1 MTLNRKNEDELVAQ
15 AQSIS
20 ALTSENAT
28 LQSSIK
34 SLQKA
39 LKDTI
44 EKSKEAEKVHA
55 ETEAQWNDHKLSI
68 LRLLSATRNALDEK
82 NLSWQQEKQQLMSQI
97 RNSEGQLQSQTIG
110 NQELFHAIAAL
121 AMGRESQDV
130 NLEQQISAL
139 EKETQE
145 LLTDTIAAERYLEL
159 SNLEKTL
166 LDELEAKRASILE
179 NHVKSKNAGLAKMR
193 FLQDGVSKQK
203 QLNSAGGKRRW
214 TLAVAIVD
222 SYH

>member
-68 LRLLSATRNALDEK
+68 LRLLSATRNALDEQ
-82 NLSWQQEKQQLMSQI
+82 NVSWQQEKQQLMSQM
-97 RNSEGQLQSQTIG
+97 NSEGRLQSQTIG
-110 NQELFHAIAAL
+110 NQELFHVIAAL

-145 LLTDTIAAERYLEL
+145 LLTDTIAAKRYLKL

-179 NHVKSKNAGLAKMR
+179 KHVKTKNEGLAKMR

-203 QLNSAGGKRRW
+203 QLNSAGGKRRH
-214 TLAVAIVD
+214 LL
-222 SYH
+222 

>member
-55 ETEAQWNDHKLSI
+55 ETEAQ
-68 LRLLSATRNALDEK
+68 
-82 NLSWQQEKQQLMSQI
+82 
-97 RNSEGQLQSQTIG
+97 
-110 NQELFHAIAAL
+110 
-121 AMGRESQDV
+121 
-130 NLEQQISAL
+130 
-139 EKETQE
+139 
-145 LLTDTIAAERYLEL
+145 
-159 SNLEKTL
+159 
-166 LDELEAKRASILE
+166 
-179 NHVKSKNAGLAKMR
+179 
-193 FLQDGVSKQK
+193 
-203 QLNSAGGKRRW
+203 
-214 TLAVAIVD
+214 
-222 SYH
+222 